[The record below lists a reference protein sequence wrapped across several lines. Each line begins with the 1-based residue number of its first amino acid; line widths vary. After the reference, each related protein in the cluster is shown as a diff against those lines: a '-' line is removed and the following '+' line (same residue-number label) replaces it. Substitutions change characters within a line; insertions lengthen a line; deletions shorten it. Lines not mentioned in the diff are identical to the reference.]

1 MLQIFIPSY
10 QVNSH
15 FFLTNVK
22 IEIHEGEIFSLI
34 GKSGSGKSTV
44 AKIVVGLNLSE
55 ESSIKSNGKEVN
67 HNCERLIPQ
76 FILAGYVP
84 QSLHL
89 KPNHSVEEY
98 LDFLFQKET
107 TANKVKLI
115 MHYVRIF
122 HIQHLL
128 KSKIQMLSGGE
139 RQKIALI
146 EAVSR
151 PIEYLILDEPFSQ
164 LDTEQ
169 KLEFTTIIQDLI
181 KIKKIPC
188 LLISH
193 DLSDIIRLSQKIG
206 IMEKGKIVFQGSRTK
221 FWNSK
226 NKIAQRLK
234 NAMLLWKT
242 ETDILINNQNKI

>member
-1 MLQIFIPSY
+1 MLQIIIPSY
-10 QVNSH
+10 QVNPH
-15 FFLTNVK
+15 FKLSQVK
-22 IEIHEGEIFSLI
+22 IEINRGEIFSLI
-34 GKSGSGKSTV
+34 GKSGSGKSTI
-44 AKIVVGLNLSE
+44 AKIAVGLNLSIN
-55 ESSIKSNGKEVN
+55 SSIKLNGNELN
-67 HNCERLIPQ
+67 NNNERLIPQ
-76 FILAGYVP
+76 FTLAGYVP

-98 LDFLFQKET
+98 LQYLFQKEKEI
-107 TANKVKLI
+107 NKAKI
-115 MHYVRIF
+115 IRHYVHMF
-122 HIQHLL
+122 HIKHLL

-139 RQKIALI
+139 KQKIALI
-146 EAVSR
+146 EAVSK

-169 KLEFTTIIQDLI
+169 KIEFSAIIQDLI
-181 KIKKIPC
+181 NSSQIPC

-206 IMEKGKIVFQGSRTK
+206 IMEKGKIVFRGSRTK

-234 NAMLLWKT
+234 NAMITWKND
-242 ETDILINNQNKI
+242 TDIWINNQNMI

>member
-1 MLQIFIPSY
+1 MLQIFIPRY
-10 QVNSH
+10 QVNPH
-15 FFLTNVK
+15 FKLSKVK
-22 IEIHEGEIFSLI
+22 IEIKRGEIFSLI

-44 AKIVVGLNLSE
+44 AKIAVGLNLAI
-55 ESSIKSNGKEVN
+55 ESSIRSKGVEINVN
-67 HNCERLIPQ
+67 SERLIPQ
-76 FILAGYVP
+76 FTQSGYVS

-89 KPNHSVEEY
+89 KPNHTVEEY
-98 LDFLFQKET
+98 LDYLFQKET
-107 TANKVKLI
+107 LINKAKLI
-115 MHYVRIF
+115 KHYIQMF
-122 HIQHLL
+122 HIKHLL

-169 KLEFTTIIQDLI
+169 KLEFTSIVKELIQFNQ
-181 KIKKIPC
+181 IPC

-206 IMEKGKIVFQGSRTK
+206 IMENGKIVFQGSRLK
-221 FWNSK
+221 FWHSK
-226 NKIAQRLK
+226 NKIALRLK
-234 NAMLLWKT
+234 NAMLSWKQ
-242 ETDILINNQNKI
+242 ETDTWINNLNIF

>member
-10 QVNSH
+10 QVNHH
-15 FFLTNVK
+15 FILSNVK
-22 IEIHEGEIFSLI
+22 IEINKGEIFSLI
-34 GKSGSGKSTV
+34 GKSGSGKSSV
-44 AKIVVGLNLSE
+44 AKIAVGLTLSVD
-55 ESSIKSNGKEVN
+55 SSIKSNGIEVN
-67 HNCERLIPQ
+67 HNNERLIPQ
-76 FILAGYVP
+76 FNIAGYVP

-89 KPNHSVEEY
+89 KPHHSVEEY
-98 LDFLFQKET
+98 LDYLFQKET
-107 TANKVKLI
+107 STNKAKLI
-115 MHYVRIF
+115 KRYVRIF

-169 KLEFTTIIQDLI
+169 KLEFTEIIQELI
-181 KIKKIPC
+181 KLKQIPC

-193 DLSDIIRLSQKIG
+193 DLGDVVRLSQIIG
-206 IMEKGKIVFQGSRTK
+206 IMEKGKVVFQGNREK

-226 NKIAQRLK
+226 NKIALRLK
-234 NAMLLWKT
+234 SAMILWKI
-242 ETDILINNQNKI
+242 ETDKLINIQNKI

>member
-10 QVNSH
+10 QVNPH
-15 FFLTNVK
+15 FSLSNVK
-22 IEIHEGEIFSLI
+22 IEVNKGEIFSLI
-34 GKSGSGKSTV
+34 GKSGSGKSSV
-44 AKIVVGLNLSE
+44 AKIIVGLNLSIN
-55 ESSIKSNGKEVN
+55 SSIKSNGIEVN
-67 HNCERLIPQ
+67 HNSERLIPQ
-76 FILAGYVP
+76 FNSAGYVP

-89 KPNHSVEEY
+89 KPHHTVEEY
-98 LDFLFQKET
+98 LDYLFQKEKT
-107 TANKVKLI
+107 TSKVKLI
-115 MHYVRIF
+115 KRYVRIF

-169 KLEFTTIIQDLI
+169 KLEFTLIIQQLI
-181 KIKKIPC
+181 KIKQIPC

-193 DLSDIIRLSQKIG
+193 DLSDIIRLSNKIG
-206 IMEKGKIVFQGSRTK
+206 IMENGKVVFQGSSTK
-221 FWNSK
+221 FWYSK
-226 NKIAQRLK
+226 NKITQRLK

-242 ETDILINNQNKI
+242 ETDKIINIQNKI